1 MRITQT
7 NLPEVFLIEPKV
19 YEDSRGFFMETYQ
32 KETFAKICNAL
43 EFIQDNHS
51 RSIQGTLRGMHYQID
66 HAQGKLVRAVV
77 GEIFDVAVD
86 LRRSS
91 STFGKWVG
99 GYLSADNKHQ
109 LWIPPGFGHGFY
121 VLSEWAEIIYKTTD
135 IYSPENERIILWDDP
150 TIGIEWPL
158 IPKKEIILSEKD
170 QEGIKFS
177 EAEVYP

>member
-109 LWIPPGFGHGFY
+109 LWCTGSK
-121 VLSEWAEIIYKTTD
+121 VLD
-135 IYSPENERIILWDDP
+135 IL
-150 TIGIEWPL
+150 
-158 IPKKEIILSEKD
+158 
-170 QEGIKFS
+170 
-177 EAEVYP
+177 